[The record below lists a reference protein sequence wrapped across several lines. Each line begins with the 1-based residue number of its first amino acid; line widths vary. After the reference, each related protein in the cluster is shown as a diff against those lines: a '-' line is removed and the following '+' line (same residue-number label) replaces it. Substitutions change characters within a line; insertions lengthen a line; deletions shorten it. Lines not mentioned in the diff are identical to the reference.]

1 MHVMWTCKIHY
12 HKITL
17 LPTYVHVLSDLVHNL
32 STSSL
37 SSSEKVTATC
47 KTGIRKH
54 QTSLAI
60 KGEIRLKN
68 CHLDHQPKFLSLNSP
83 HPFYCNSGLCEH
95 QDRTT
100 LTALKIFLVVAALH
114 FCPSLGAK
122 YNCTQKYQKLLRE
135 AGVVK
140 AQCPNA
146 ALHDCCQVG
155 VCKEVT
161 TRPLEFFVLIGS

>member
-1 MHVMWTCKIHY
+1 MREETSVPEY
-12 HKITL
+12 HARYVDLQDSLSQNNIA
-17 LPTYVHVLSDLVHNL
+17 TYVCTRTITSCTQPF
-32 STSSL
+32 TSSL

-60 KGEIRLKN
+60 KGEIRLKK

-100 LTALKIFLVVAALH
+100 MTALKIFLVVAALH

-146 ALHDCCQVG
+146 ALHDCCQVR
-155 VCKEVT
+155 C
-161 TRPLEFFVLIGS
+161 L